1 MKCTFYGH
9 ACFLLDTGRHKI
21 LFDPFIRGNE
31 KAAHIN
37 VDSIEADF
45 ILLSH
50 GHVDHIAETEEIAKR
65 CRATVVSNYE
75 VAMYFGAKECQ
86 IHPMNHGG
94 SWSFDFGR
102 VHYVQAVH
110 TSSLP
115 DGGYGGQPGGFVIE
129 FENMLFYY
137 SGDTAV
143 TLDMTLIPEMIGP
156 IDFSVLPIGGNFTMD
171 HKGAIKTSELIQCKR
186 VLGIHFD
193 TFGYIEVDH
202 EEVKADFKKAGIDFT
217 MLAIGES
224 MNI

>member
-50 GHVDHIAETEEIAKR
+50 GHDDHVAETEEIAKR

-94 SWSFDFGR
+94 SWSFDL
-102 VHYVQAVH
+102 
-110 TSSLP
+110 SL
-115 DGGYGGQPGGFVIE
+115 
-129 FENMLFYY
+129 
-137 SGDTAV
+137 
-143 TLDMTLIPEMIGP
+143 
-156 IDFSVLPIGGNFTMD
+156 
-171 HKGAIKTSELIQCKR
+171 
-186 VLGIHFD
+186 IH
-193 TFGYIEVDH
+193 I
-202 EEVKADFKKAGIDFT
+202 
-217 MLAIGES
+217 
-224 MNI
+224 